1 LMGLA
6 IYRMIEPHGR
16 QVRMALI
23 TIVDFLG

>member
-6 IYRMIEPHGR
+6 IRRMIEPHGR

-23 TIVDFLG
+23 AMVDFLG